1 MSSFYHMLTSPHR
14 HMPESARW
22 GQPDS
27 RSLWSRD
34 QRVSLRGGVSNAV
47 RPFGLLLIVVAVMA
61 PLSTT
66 GCSSSRSDG
75 KWFKKP
81 KTSQDYLDMA
91 LEGQSGD
98 ERRRGVIGLANSRDG
113 KTEWAMKV
121 FDTIARTDVNA
132 AVRCAAIA
140 AMVPASGAEQVP
152 TALNILSSESER
164 IEGTRAVPGAVR
176 WEAAKLVLFVIE
188 RYSYEESQRGKI
200 VQVLL
205 ERMAVDKD
213 RNVRLTAMEALSYFP
228 EPPIP
233 SALVDVME
241 EDDFALQHAAERA
254 LIALTG
260 QTHHHDPKAWRK
272 WIAETPD
279 LFKDMGRTPPEIQSA
294 NTKTIRW
301 EWPW

>member
-1 MSSFYHMLTSPHR
+1 MSSFSPTPTSPHR
-14 HMPESARW
+14 HMPESARCT
-22 GQPDS
+22 QPVS
-27 RSLWSRD
+27 R
-34 QRVSLRGGVSNAV
+34 LRRCRRLTARGRATSAAGPLGPPLIAV
-47 RPFGLLLIVVAVMA
+47 AALCLLG
-61 PLSTT
+61 ST

-75 KWFKKP
+75 KWFQKP
-81 KTSQDYLDMA
+81 KSSQDYLDMA

-98 ERRRGVIGLANSRDG
+98 ERRRGVIGLADSRDG

-121 FDTIARTDVNA
+121 LDTIARTDVNA

-152 TALNILSSESER
+152 TALNILSSDSER
-164 IEGTRAVPGAVR
+164 IEGTRTAPGAVR
-176 WEAAKLVLFVIE
+176 WEAAKLLLSVIE

-241 EDDFALQHAAERA
+241 EDDFALQHGAERA

-294 NTKTIRW
+294 DSKTIRW

>member
-1 MSSFYHMLTSPHR
+1 MSSFSPTPTSPHR
-14 HMPESARW
+14 HMPESARSTHTV
-22 GQPDS
+22 S
-27 RSLWSRD
+27 RSLRCRHPSA
-34 QRVSLRGGVSNAV
+34 GVHGRLSNVA
-47 RPFGLLLIVVAVMA
+47 PPLGLLLIALMC
-61 PLSTT
+61 SWGTT

-81 KTSQDYLDMA
+81 KSSQDYLDMA

-98 ERRRGVIGLANSRDG
+98 ERRKGVIGLANSRDG

-121 FDTIARTDVNA
+121 FDTIARTDVNT
-132 AVRCAAIA
+132 AVRCSAIA
-140 AMVPASGAEQVP
+140 AMTPASGAEQVP

-164 IEGTRAVPGAVR
+164 IEGTRIAPGAVR
-176 WEAAKLVLFVIE
+176 WEAAKLLLFVIE

-205 ERMAVDKD
+205 ERMAIDKD
-213 RNVRLTAMEALSYFP
+213 RNVRLTAIEALSYFP

-241 EDDFALQHAAERA
+241 EDDFAIQHAAEMA

-294 NTKTIRW
+294 DSKTIRW

>member
-1 MSSFYHMLTSPHR
+1 MRPVSRLIRCRNPG
-14 HMPESARW
+14 A
-22 GQPDS
+22 DS
-27 RSLWSRD
+27 HGRASHAD
-34 QRVSLRGGVSNAV
+34 A
-47 RPFGLLLIVVAVMA
+47 PIGLLVFAVAAMCIWG
-61 PLSTT
+61 ST

-75 KWFKKP
+75 KWFQKP
-81 KTSQDYLDMA
+81 KSSQDYLDMA

-140 AMVPASGAEQVP
+140 AMVPAAGAEQVP
-152 TALNILSSESER
+152 TALNILSSDSER
-164 IEGTRAVPGAVR
+164 IEGTRAAPGAVR
-176 WEAAKLVLFVIE
+176 WEAAKLLLYVIE
-188 RYSYEESQRGKI
+188 RYCYEESQRGKI

-205 ERMAVDKD
+205 ERMAIDKD
-213 RNVRLTAMEALSYFP
+213 RNVRLTAIEGLSYFP
-228 EPPIP
+228 EKSIP
-233 SALVDVME
+233 SALVDIME
-241 EDDFALQHAAERA
+241 EDDFALQHAAEVS

-294 NTKTIRW
+294 DSKTIRW